1 MATQKDAAISGE
13 IGGNARSTQ
22 NTQYD
27 AIGSKYGDI
36 KSKPAVHPEPPSVVA
51 VLGDVQGKRCL
62 DLACGLGFYSALLV
76 KLGAASVHGYDISST
91 MVEAARKAY
100 PSSSLPNLHFEIADC
115 SAPENLP
122 EGKPFD
128 VVFAGWFLNYAG
140 TEKELT
146 SMFRTIAQNLA
157 VGGKFVGVTTNVTDP
172 WVKEDKKDFYGIEV
186 EVLEK
191 EYVAPDTGRQIGIKA
206 RVTVLSEPP
215 FSFDVFQFR
224 SEVYERCAQEAGL
237 EIRWREHV
245 LPDDERRESGY
256 WDEWLR
262 RPTFSVI
269 EAIHRSQ

>member
-1 MATQKDAAISGE
+1 MATSG
-13 IGGNARSTQ
+13 ADTTRAKVSTQ
-22 NTQYD
+22 NMQYD

-36 KSKPAVHPEPPSVVA
+36 KSKPATQPEPPSVVEA
-51 VLGDVQGKRCL
+51 LGDVSGKRCL

-91 MVEAARKAY
+91 MVEAARKAH
-100 PSSSLPNLHFEIADC
+100 PHPNLHFEVADC

-122 EGKPFD
+122 TVEKPFD

-140 TEKELT
+140 TESELT
-146 SMFRTIAQNLA
+146 SMFRVIAQNLA

-172 WVKEDKKDFYGIEV
+172 WVKEDKKRFYGIDV
-186 EVLEK
+186 DVLEK
-191 EYVAPDTGRQIGIKA
+191 EYIAPDTRCEVGIKA

-224 SEVYERCAQEAGL
+224 SEVYERCAKEAGL
-237 EIRWREHV
+237 QVIWREHV
-245 LPDDERRESGY
+245 LPDDERKQTGF

-262 RPTFSVI
+262 RPTSSII
-269 EAIHRSQ
+269 EAIHCSR